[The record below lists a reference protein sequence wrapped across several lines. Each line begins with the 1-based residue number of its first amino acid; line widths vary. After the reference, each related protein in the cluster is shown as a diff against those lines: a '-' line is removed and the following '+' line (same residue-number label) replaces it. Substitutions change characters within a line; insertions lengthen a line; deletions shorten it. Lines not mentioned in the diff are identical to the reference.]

1 MYAETPNYRKCWW
14 FQKLVITFQV
24 QNWEK
29 KDEISVDF
37 ENHEIRMEIQY
48 LNYIATSFN
57 AFHIVWKVFTNHDI
71 F

>member
-1 MYAETPNYRKCWW
+1 MLMVSKASDYIQSSKLKKET
-14 FQKLVITFQV
+14 
-24 QNWEK
+24 
-29 KDEISVDF
+29 DEISVNF

-48 LNYIATSFN
+48 LNYIATSSN

>member
-1 MYAETPNYRKCWW
+1 MLMVSKASDYIPCS
-14 FQKLVITFQV
+14 KL
-24 QNWEK
+24 K
-29 KDEISVDF
+29 KMDEISVNF

-48 LNYIATSFN
+48 LNYIATSSN